1 MHKTRLERA
10 EALLASIQKPFDAP
24 IVGEGNGASISG
36 VRVGETAD
44 GGIGLF
50 ATAKDPWFSCPGV
63 VAMSAQQAP
72 DIFREICVDDAHTVM
87 LFLLNC
93 QRLGRDCFWHPYIDS
108 LPSHE
113 EIVPLL
119 PAFWPEDEQDLLLT
133 GTPLATQARSAF
145 AALRQFHETVVSR
158 RLSMS
163 WRERWLQDSCTEDFP
178 AEAFSFERLSW
189 AYAIW
194 HSRAINL
201 PLHGGPRPCLVPL
214 LDLMNHANGQP
225 STVTL
230 EPRPSSP
237 GSSSGD
243 ERGRQDL
250 FVWKDARNSDV
261 GDELFLNYGAKGNG
275 ELLRDHGFVL
285 KDNPADVYELEL
297 PAHPIGGFDIQLDR
311 SLTEQHKRRFFLC
324 RGGSSGCSLPPL
336 LLPTARI
343 IVAQEGDEL
352 NRALKAYKSEGGTS
366 AGGSEGGGAAFD
378 WSLVDW
384 TADDPFKAANDAVAR
399 GAPLPCGLPCENRAV
414 GWLGRLL
421 NEKLQELPKIAAAAD
436 NEDAA
441 LRTRRREAARVYVA
455 GLRDVLNDALG
466 EIHRLQEA
474 LIERASSGKRVPKRT
489 REIQL
494 AAEKRLMREG
504 GPL

>member
-50 ATAKDPWFSCPGV
+50 ATEKDPRFSCPGV

-93 QRLGRDCFWHPYIDS
+93 RHLGRDCFWHPYIDS

-119 PAFWPEDEQDLLLT
+119 PAFWPEDEQELLLT

-145 AALRQFHETVVSR
+145 AALRQFHETVVSA

-163 WRERWLQDSCTEDFP
+163 WRERWLQDLCTEDFP
-178 AEAFSFERLSW
+178 AEAFSFERLKW

-201 PLHGGPRPCLVPL
+201 PFPGGPRPCLVPL

-243 ERGRQDL
+243 ERCGQDL

-275 ELLRDHGFVL
+275 ELLRDHG
-285 KDNPADVYELEL
+285 
-297 PAHPIGGFDIQLDR
+297 
-311 SLTEQHKRRFFLC
+311 
-324 RGGSSGCSLPPL
+324 L
-336 LLPTARI
+336 L
-343 IVAQEGDEL
+343 
-352 NRALKAYKSEGGTS
+352 
-366 AGGSEGGGAAFD
+366 
-378 WSLVDW
+378 
-384 TADDPFKAANDAVAR
+384 
-399 GAPLPCGLPCENRAV
+399 
-414 GWLGRLL
+414 
-421 NEKLQELPKIAAAAD
+421 
-436 NEDAA
+436 
-441 LRTRRREAARVYVA
+441 
-455 GLRDVLNDALG
+455 
-466 EIHRLQEA
+466 
-474 LIERASSGKRVPKRT
+474 
-489 REIQL
+489 
-494 AAEKRLMREG
+494 
-504 GPL
+504 